1 MLAPNTTTNAA
12 LSIEEA
18 VYYRKVFED
27 SPESLGKSQINETL
41 TFSIQLC
48 HWQITNSIT
57 CKSLTIGSTKLQS
70 SQH

>member
-1 MLAPNTTTNAA
+1 MLTPNTTTNAA

-41 TFSIQLC
+41 TFSIQL
-48 HWQITNSIT
+48 
-57 CKSLTIGSTKLQS
+57 SLADY
-70 SQH
+70 

>member
-27 SPESLGKSQINETL
+27 SPESLGKSQTNETL
-41 TFSIQLC
+41 TFS
-48 HWQITNSIT
+48 NST
-57 CKSLTIGSTKLQS
+57 FTGRLLTLLLARNLL
-70 SQH
+70 